1 MSNANP
7 HRGEVALVL
16 GGTSVT
22 LRPSYEAIVEW
33 EERLGRG
40 TTEILMRLGAS
51 AFRVA
56 ELAAIVGAAARAGGA
71 TLSDQDAG
79 RLIVADGQV
88 EVIPVVAKLLKHALT
103 GGKDPEPGEAGA
115 AVTGE
120 SPSAA

>member
-1 MSNANP
+1 MSHANP
-7 HRGEVALVL
+7 FRGEVALAL
-16 GGTSVT
+16 GGTSYT

-40 TTEILMRLGAS
+40 TTELLMRLGAS
-51 AFRVA
+51 VFRVA

-71 TLSDQDAG
+71 TLTDAEVG

-88 EVIPVVAKLLKHALT
+88 EVIPVVARLLKHALT

-115 AVTGE
+115 AGTGE
-120 SPSAA
+120 SLSAA

>member
-16 GGTSVT
+16 GGTSYA

-40 TTEILMRLGAS
+40 TTEILMRIGAS
-51 AFRVA
+51 VFRVH

-71 TLSDQDAG
+71 TLTDADAG

-88 EVIPVVAKLLKHALT
+88 DVIPVVARLLKHALT
-103 GGKDPEPGEAGA
+103 GGKEAEPGEAGA
-115 AVTGE
+115 AGTGA